1 MRSFHLFAVLFA
13 LVFGASQ
20 GRAERSV
27 TNNVADSL
35 NFSSGRPQSVGLVL
49 SGGGAK
55 GIAHIGVIQALEDH
69 NIPID
74 YIAGTSMGAVVGGL
88 YAAGYTPAE
97 MMELIESEGFA
108 HWSTGEIDES
118 LTYYYAQP
126 DPTPAFINVNLG
138 DSASSFKSIL
148 PTSFISPLPMNF
160 AFMAL
165 FSAYTAQCDENFDK
179 LFVPFRC
186 VTSDVYTKRK
196 VVCSKGSLGDAI
208 RASMTFPIVFR
219 PIEMDGTLMYDGG
232 IYDNFPVD
240 VMRTEFAPDIMI
252 GINVSGADGKP
263 EANDLFQQIED
274 MIIQNNDYSL
284 PADEGIKIK
293 VDVSNFGLLEFGKA
307 REIYKVGYDRAMQ
320 FMDSICGRVTSRV
333 APVTRSTRRQVFK
346 DNSPYVRFD
355 SVVTRGGTKAQ
366 NDYLRYLFTYDSPD
380 TFGIERARD
389 SYYRAIT
396 SGQLQNLVPHALVQP
411 GDSMFTLDL
420 KATVK
425 NNYRLGVG
433 GYISSSTS
441 SMLFFSGGYNAMNFN
456 SLDASVNAWVGQSY
470 LAAMGDINFTMLTHV
485 PSYMDLKAVISRQK
499 FHENDVMFYSSNVP
513 TFVTSSE
520 AFVRG
525 SYGIAAGRR
534 GKVSLSLGYG
544 HLTDH
549 YFQSSVYDFR
559 DQSRDETV
567 RDYAEVVA
575 RYERSTL
582 NDLYYPTDGSFC
594 NVSAY
599 GVYGNYSYR
608 PADPAN
614 YAPDN
619 RHPLFTQ
626 LELTAK
632 GFKPVSRHFVIGG
645 ELDMLLST
653 RKLLSNYTATI
664 IDAPSFRPTPSC
676 YNSFNT
682 GFRAN
687 SWVAPGI
694 IPVWKVSQ
702 MFQFRGNFHAF
713 LPLRKIEEGENHSAR
728 YGRWFANPE
737 FFGEVAAVLS
747 LPFASVTAYGNY
759 QTTPSHSWNCGISFG
774 IFLQAPK
781 FLR

>member
-1 MRSFHLFAVLFA
+1 MRSFHLFAFLFA
-13 LVFGASQ
+13 LVFGVAQ
-20 GRAERSV
+20 GRSERFFNPDV
-27 TNNVADSL
+27 VDSL
-35 NFSSGRPQSVGLVL
+35 KFSPGRPQSVGLVL

-74 YIAGTSMGAVVGGL
+74 YIAGTSMGAIVGGL

-108 HWSTGEIDES
+108 HWSTGEIDKS

-126 DPTPAFINVNLG
+126 EPTPAFINVNFG
-138 DSASSFKSIL
+138 DSTSSFKSIL

-165 FSAYTAQCDENFDK
+165 FSAYTAQCDENFDN

-252 GINVSGADGKP
+252 GVNVSGADGKP
-263 EANDLFQQIED
+263 ESNDLFQQIED

-284 PADEGIKIK
+284 PAEEGIKIK
-293 VDVSNFGLLEFGKA
+293 VDVSNFGLLDFGKA

-320 FMDSICGRVTSRV
+320 FMDSVCGRVTSRV

-346 DNSPYVRFD
+346 DNSPYVHFD
-355 SVVTRGGTKAQ
+355 SVVARGGTKAQ
-366 NDYLRYLFTYDSPD
+366 NDYLRYLFTYNSPD
-380 TFGIERARD
+380 TFGIARARD

-396 SGQLQNLVPHALVQP
+396 SGQLQNLVPHAIVQP

-420 KATVK
+420 KATV
-425 NNYRLGVG
+425 NNSYRLGVG

-456 SLDASVNAWVGQSY
+456 SLDASVNAWVGQNY
-470 LAAMGDINFTMLTHV
+470 MAAMGDLNFTMLTHI
-485 PSYMDLKAVISRQK
+485 PSYIDLKAVISRQK
-499 FHENDVMFYSSNVP
+499 YHENDVMFYSSNVP

-534 GKVSLSLGYG
+534 GKIALSLGYG

-575 RYERSTL
+575 SYERSTL
-582 NDLYYPTDGSFC
+582 NDRFYPTDGSFC

-608 PADPAN
+608 PADPASF
-614 YAPDN
+614 APDH

-626 LELTAK
+626 VEVTAK
-632 GFKPVSRHFVIGG
+632 GFMPVSRHFGLGG

-694 IPVWKVSQ
+694 VPVWKISQ
-702 MFQFRGNFHAF
+702 MFQVRGNFHAF
-713 LPLRKIEEGENHSAR
+713 VPLRKIEEGENHSAH

-759 QTTPSHSWNCGISFG
+759 QTSPAHTWNCGISFG